1 MANRRNP
8 VGGAVVEN
16 NFVPAGATAV
26 TLNITAV
33 TTVGNGYFGVNP
45 GGNTTMGAS
54 AINWTGGQTI
64 ANGIVC
70 ALNASR
76 ELTVIAGGTGTSSNF
91 IIDITGYYM

>member
-1 MANRRNP
+1 VANRINP

-54 AINWTGGQTI
+54 AINWTGRPDHRQRHRVRI
-64 ANGIVC
+64 
-70 ALNASR
+70 NASR
-76 ELTVIAGGTGTSSNF
+76 QLTVIAGGTSTSANF